1 MKVNFNILHTSFPK
15 VLRNNKTNFLIFGN
29 SLQSDVFVRENE
41 GCSEAENIDEH
52 QIQVPEYLY
61 HLTNRTN
68 FEHIKET
75 GKIKPSEDII
85 DGVFMFDMN
94 DFNENWKSHS
104 YDKTTPSV
112 AASLLLQA
120 ITSDN
125 ELVLIQIP
133 TKNLNLKKI
142 RIRPQDDVCEF
153 IKSPKYRNL
162 CLVHAESGGAFK
174 HKSDFPRDLVK
185 GYDVLKAKDF
195 FNQGRPIEYIYQ
207 GSIKV
212 EPEIIENVTR
222 IPNVTSDCIRKAKT
236 DELATIFDEFKEG

>member
-1 MKVNFNILHTSFPK
+1 MKVNSNILHISFPK

-29 SLQSDVFVRENE
+29 NLQSDVFVRENI

-94 DFNENWKSHS
+94 DFNKNWKSHS
-104 YDKTTPSV
+104 YDNTTPSV

-120 ITSDN
+120 IKSDN
-125 ELVLIQIP
+125 ELVLIKIP
-133 TKNLNLKKI
+133 TKNLNIKKI
-142 RIRPQDDVCEF
+142 RIRPQDDVCNF

-185 GYDVLKAKDF
+185 GYDIFTARDF
-195 FNQGRPIEYIYQ
+195 YNQGRPVEYIYQ

-212 EPEIIENVTR
+212 EPEIKENVIK
-222 IPNVTSDCIRKAKT
+222 IPNLSSNYIRTA
-236 DELATIFDEFKEG
+236 EMS